1 MKSDLERY
9 LEKNIGDVQELS
21 GQFCFNLVVDWVMG
35 ENWYITDTGTCEEL
49 NRPILETVL
58 RNTHHR
64 QTIKQ
69 KFISF
74 LERLTDRLK

>member
-1 MKSDLERY
+1 MKSDLEMY
-9 LEKNIGDVQELS
+9 LEKKVGDVQELS

-35 ENWYITDTGTCEEL
+35 EDWYIADTGTCEEL
-49 NRPILETVL
+49 NRPILEEVL
-58 RNTHHR
+58 RNTYHR